1 MSLINLVVT
10 LIVVGVG
17 LWLINTYVPMD
28 RKIKQILN
36 VAIVILVVL
45 WLLRGFGL
53 LGNIGAIGTGG

>member
-10 LIVVGVG
+10 LIIVGIG
-17 LWLINTYVPMD
+17 LWAINNYLPMD

-36 VAIVILVVL
+36 VVVVILVVL

-53 LGNIGAIGTGG
+53 LGDIGTI